1 MPSGNPEDEGYHD
14 DSDESDFAAS
24 QRPIFLC
31 ALSRLIPYLVR
42 CPNNCQGS
50 VKRPNCLESRDRL
63 VSRFLSLVTET
74 VSAGL
79 SRGAASPSIPLRTEC
94 RLYCWRTQPVQ

>member
-1 MPSGNPEDEGYHD
+1 MPSGNPEDERYQY
-14 DSDESDFAAS
+14 DSGESDFAAS

-63 VSRFLSLVTET
+63 ISRSLSLVTET
-74 VSAGL
+74 VTAVMI
-79 SRGAASPSIPLRTEC
+79 RGAVSPSI
-94 RLYCWRTQPVQ
+94 RL